1 VRKEEVERMRWF
13 WFVGI
18 GVVLIVAVVSGFWLL
33 GSLGEDPA
41 VLISGFYDADG
52 NPIGS
57 GTSEAVVGGVEG
69 VAFLN
74 GKASLRDVG
83 VAGIPGNLGVVA
95 SAVAGK
101 LGQIEIVGGGGTLGD
116 VAGGTGPIGVGGVAA
131 KGAAGFKSGSDGG
144 KSRRRI
150 KYKDE
155 RK

>member
-1 VRKEEVERMRWF
+1 MGVTGVNHDSAG
-13 WFVGI
+13 VGDQLVAGSVI
-18 GVVLIVAVVSGFWLL
+18 GRL
-33 GSLGEDPA
+33 G
-41 VLISGFYDADG
+41 
-52 NPIGS
+52 
-57 GTSEAVVGGVEG
+57 EG